1 MKLFKKVYVE
11 ITNLCNLS
19 CSFCPG
25 TSRPQTFMAP
35 DTFALLLT
43 KLTGKTRTL
52 YFHLMGEPLLHPQ
65 LELLLDMAH
74 DAGFTVNL
82 TTNGTRIAEV
92 GERLLSKPA
101 LRQINFS
108 LHSRTESEDFEGYVE
123 QVLDFAHKAGEGKL
137 YVSLR
142 LWNLGEDR
150 TNPDNDWILSH
161 LAASFQLPPETL
173 NDWDG
178 TSGILLAPRLYLN
191 QATVFEW
198 PDIHRSGEISQTGYC
213 LGLRDHLGVQSD
225 GTVVPCCLDAEGQ
238 IPLGNLLTA
247 SLDEIIGTP
256 RARAMAEG
264 FSQRILTEELCRKC
278 GYRSR
283 FD

>member
-35 DTFALLLT
+35 DTFALLLA
-43 KLTGKTRTL
+43 KLQGKTRTL

-74 DAGFTVNL
+74 EAGFTVNL
-82 TTNGTRIAEV
+82 TTNGTRIHLV
-92 GERLLSKPA
+92 GERLLIKPA

-108 LHSRTESEDFEGYVE
+108 LHSRTESEDFEEYVE
-123 QVLDFAHKAGEGKL
+123 RVLTFARQAQGGPL

-142 LWNLGEDR
+142 LWNLDAER
-150 TNPDNDWILSH
+150 NNPDNDWILAH
-161 LAASFQLPPETL
+161 LADSFQLPPETF

-178 TSGILLAPRLYLN
+178 LSGIALAPRLYLN
-191 QATVFEW
+191 QASVFAW
-198 PDIHRSGEISQTGYC
+198 PDIHRSEELSQTGYC
-213 LGLRDHLGVQSD
+213 LGLRDHLGVLSD

-247 SLDEIIGTP
+247 TLDEIIDTP
-256 RARAMAEG
+256 RAQAMAEG
-264 FSQRILTEELCRKC
+264 FSRRILTEELCRKC
-278 GYRSR
+278 GYRNR
-283 FD
+283 FE

>member
-1 MKLFKKVYVE
+1 MKPFKKVYVE
-11 ITNLCNLS
+11 ITNLCNLA

-43 KLTGKTRTL
+43 KLQGKTRTL

-65 LELLLDMAH
+65 LDLLLDMAH

-82 TTNGTRIAEV
+82 TTNGTRIHLV
-92 GERLLSKPA
+92 GELLLTKPA

-123 QVLDFAHKAGEGKL
+123 RVLAFARRARGGPL

-142 LWNLGEDR
+142 LWNLDAER
-150 TNPDNDWILSH
+150 SNPDNDWILAH
-161 LAASFQLPPETL
+161 LAAEFGLPPESFT
-173 NDWDG
+173 DWDG
-178 TSGILLAPRLYLN
+178 LSGIPLAPRLYLN
-191 QATVFEW
+191 QASVFAW
-198 PDIHRSGEISQTGYC
+198 PDIHRSEEISQTGYC
-213 LGLRDHLGVQSD
+213 LGLRDHLGILSD

-247 SLDEIIGTP
+247 PLDAILDSP
-256 RARAMAEG
+256 RAQAMAEG
-264 FSQRILTEELCRKC
+264 FSQRVLAEELCRKC